1 MDIRFLETFLAIVDC
16 GSIAETARRTNK
28 TPAALSQ
35 RIQVLE
41 QELGHKLI
49 IRSGRTVQPTA
60 AGLAVLER
68 ARELVEKA
76 RDLSALAANGAPA
89 GQLRIGATSTAL
101 IGLMP
106 DIITMLSDRY
116 PAIDYFVQPGSSSEL
131 YHRVIAGELDAA
143 LIVRPDFALPKAM
156 GWSTIREEPL
166 VFIAPHSLPELPPHA
181 LIASQRFILYDRN
194 QWGGQIV
201 ARYLAE
207 NGLAVRE
214 WLELDALDAI
224 AALVSRGLGVAIV
237 PDWAPPWPEGLKL
250 RKILLPSG
258 GVRKTGVLWRRSG
271 ARAAAI
277 EAFVSACRDAS
288 RRHSDGNDPTATEN
302 SAN

>member
-101 IGLMP
+101 IGRMP

-131 YHRVIAGELDAA
+131 YQ
-143 LIVRPDFALPKAM
+143 F
-156 GWSTIREEPL
+156 
-166 VFIAPHSLPELPPHA
+166 
-181 LIASQRFILYDRN
+181 
-194 QWGGQIV
+194 
-201 ARYLAE
+201 
-207 NGLAVRE
+207 
-214 WLELDALDAI
+214 
-224 AALVSRGLGVAIV
+224 
-237 PDWAPPWPEGLKL
+237 
-250 RKILLPSG
+250 
-258 GVRKTGVLWRRSG
+258 
-271 ARAAAI
+271 
-277 EAFVSACRDAS
+277 
-288 RRHSDGNDPTATEN
+288 
-302 SAN
+302 